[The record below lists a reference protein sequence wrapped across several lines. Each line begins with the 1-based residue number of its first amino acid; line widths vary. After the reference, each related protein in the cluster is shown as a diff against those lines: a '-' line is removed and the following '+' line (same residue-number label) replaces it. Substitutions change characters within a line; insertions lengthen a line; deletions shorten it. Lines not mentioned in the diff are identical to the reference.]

1 MPPEFWSFMEK
12 GTFAD
17 MPQIYKD
24 EFLRLTPD
32 SGKLLTMY
40 RRDQQRM
47 LTFKDWNTAD
57 IRAIKAPT
65 LIVASDQDV
74 VRPEHAVEMLRLL
87 PKGRLMIL
95 PGRHGEFF
103 GEAMYPPRDSKL
115 PERFAAMVD
124 EFLAEPAP

>member
-1 MPPEFWSFMEK
+1 MEK

-17 MPQIYKD
+17 MPQIYKT

-32 SGKLLTMY
+32 SGKLLTMF

-47 LTFKDWNTAD
+47 LTFKDWDAAD

-74 VRPEHAVEMLRLL
+74 VRPEHAVEMVHLL
-87 PKGRLMIL
+87 PNGRLVIL

-103 GEAMYPPRDSKL
+103 GEATYPRGDSKV
-115 PERFAAMVD
+115 PELFAAIVD
-124 EFLAEPAP
+124 EFLAAHTRSQ